1 MAQGK
6 DANGSILDAVKSC
19 LAAGEPA
26 KAIQRLRHADASGGL
41 RRDAGLLKEC
51 RQALGVEATDELVKA
66 LAGQKCPY
74 CTSGRER
81 CADCDGSGTADDDSP
96 CRYCASLGVKRC
108 PFCNGTGFAGF
119 DFVPRGFRPA
129 VLGLRVQFAS
139 RQISVLKKAAADP
152 PAGARECTAQ
162 VLAVVRCR
170 GILSNAIEQSRTSET
185 AAPDR
190 PAPGSQALFGA
201 EQRARIEEVCLR
213 ENARAEKAV
222 RALLVALADRTK
234 SPDRSKMLRAL
245 SRSPMFGS
253 SVLQTPPPLR
263 LK

>member
-6 DANGSILDAVKSC
+6 DANGSILEAVKAR
-19 LAAGEPA
+19 LVAGEPA
-26 KAIQRLRHADASGGL
+26 KAIERLRHADASGTL

-51 RQALGVEATDELVKA
+51 RHALGAERTDELLKA

-81 CADCDGSGTADDDSP
+81 CADCDGSGSANDASP
-96 CRYCASLGVKRC
+96 CRYCASLGVRRC

-129 VLGLRVQFAS
+129 VLSLRVQFAS
-139 RQISVLKKAAADP
+139 KQIAVLRRTAAEP
-152 PAGARECTAQ
+152 PAGARECTAH

-185 AAPDR
+185 G
-190 PAPGSQALFGA
+190 APGSQALFSA
-201 EQRARIEEVCLR
+201 EQRGRIEEVCLR

-222 RALLVALADRTK
+222 RALLAALAERTK
-234 SPDRSKMLRAL
+234 SPERAKMLVAL
-245 SRSPMFGS
+245 SRSPMFS
-253 SVLQTPPPLR
+253 NSVLQTPPPLR